1 MTGSD
6 DFARPGLPGPAP
18 RAARLPRWRGFN
30 LLEKFTV
37 DRSAPFREED
47 FRLIAEWGFDF
58 ARLPMDYRT
67 WTDEQDLYRFKES
80 VLAEI
85 DQAVEWGERYGIH
98 ICLCLHRAPGYCVNR
113 PLEPMDLWTNRQAQD
128 ACAYQWAHFARR
140 YREIPSARLSFNLL
154 NEPKQIDE
162 ATYIGVASRLVSA
175 IRTEDPDRLVIA
187 DGLDLAWTP
196 VTGLADLGIAQ
207 SLHAYDPWRVSHYK
221 APWFPGAVEWPAPTW
236 PLTTDGDV
244 RNKARLRSE
253 RIRPWKALE
262 GMGVGIHVGEFGTYN
277 ETPHAVTLAWMRD
290 FLELF
295 EELGWGWALW
305 NLRGSYGPMDSRRR
319 DVAYEQFGDHQL
331 DREMLNL
338 LHDH

>member
-6 DFARPGLPGPAP
+6 DFARPGLPEPTA

-37 DRSAPFREED
+37 ERSAPFREED

-67 WTDEQDLYRFKES
+67 WTDAQDLYRFKES

-85 DQAVEWGERYGIH
+85 DQAVGWGERYGIH

-113 PLEPMDLWTNRQAQD
+113 PLEPMDLWTDRQAQD
-128 ACAYQWAHFARR
+128 ACAYHWAHFARR
-140 YREIPSARLSFNLL
+140 YRGIPSARLSFNLV
-154 NEPKQIDE
+154 NEPKKIDE

-196 VTGLADLGIAQ
+196 VTG
-207 SLHAYDPWRVSHYK
+207 
-221 APWFPGAVEWPAPTW
+221 
-236 PLTTDGDV
+236 TT
-244 RNKARLRSE
+244 R
-253 RIRPWKALE
+253 
-262 GMGVGIHVGEFGTYN
+262 
-277 ETPHAVTLAWMRD
+277 
-290 FLELF
+290 
-295 EELGWGWALW
+295 
-305 NLRGSYGPMDSRRR
+305 LRGSQGLSSGPRQPGRSRLMEMYGTRRGSAANGSGR
-319 DVAYEQFGDHQL
+319 GRSSKGWVWASMWANSVPTTKP
-331 DREMLNL
+331 RTP
-338 LHDH
+338 